1 MVAKYEFLIK
11 HYRVMFTWSFINML
25 FAIIMLTIFA
35 KLYIVIKKNSQ
46 SQRMKYNDKVVLAL
60 ITTLALHYILR
71 SINFML
77 IHFEELTDY
86 KK

>member
-1 MVAKYEFLIK
+1 MAKYEYLIE
-11 HYRVMFTWSFINML
+11 HYRVMLAWSFINML
-25 FAIIMLTIFA
+25 FAVIMMTIFA

-46 SQRMKYNDKVVLAL
+46 SQRMKYNDKVVLSL
-60 ITTLALHYILR
+60 IATLALHYILR

-86 KK
+86 KQ